1 MELSTAEFN
10 DELLEP
16 GTPPSQEPKRN
27 SKDGLIQKI
36 LQICEENHLELVES
50 NSKLRRMTKQQL
62 AELLAAKIEQSVKNQ
77 MAEQVGVKPG
87 SSNDVIALGAL
98 KMVHTIAAGSAEK
111 VANMFLRPRGFEIVG
126 FQRSLQEPHVAE
138 SIDQV
143 LAEIAAESNVL
154 QYFQSPYTRLAL
166 CWGSV
171 LVTSIQRCPIIER
184 KKQNATVMEPR
195 EAGQQTPVQRSV
207 DRRPENGQVS
217 GHHRPAEET
226 VKEV

>member
-1 MELSTAEFN
+1 MELSTAELN

-77 MAEQVGVKPG
+77 MAEQVGVKAG

-111 VANMFLRPRGFEIVG
+111 VAKAERLRNRWFSTFITGTPC
-126 FQRSLQEPHVAE
+126 S
-138 SIDQV
+138 
-143 LAEIAAESNVL
+143 
-154 QYFQSPYTRLAL
+154 
-166 CWGSV
+166 
-171 LVTSIQRCPIIER
+171 R
-184 KKQNATVMEPR
+184 K
-195 EAGQQTPVQRSV
+195 
-207 DRRPENGQVS
+207 
-217 GHHRPAEET
+217 H
-226 VKEV
+226 